1 MKRLGRLICI
11 LARRLDLAD
20 DGFMGKVKIVTRP
33 SPLKSL
39 TAFFGNQGSGKVDSP
54 DLPVWR
60 PASLRLGPEIDAPR
74 RTGNPD
80 CCVHR
85 VAIGAQLNRAPSLG
99 LR

>member
-1 MKRLGRLICI
+1 VKRLGRLICI
-11 LARRLDLAD
+11 LARKLDLAD
-20 DGFMGKVKIVTRP
+20 YGFLGKVKIVTPP

-39 TAFFGNQGSGKVDSP
+39 TAFFGNQGSGKLIP
-54 DLPVWR
+54 LTCPVWR

-74 RTGNPD
+74 RTGNLY